1 VSFEAPVQPVLGP
14 RRSSFPWLAAAVI
27 AVAVTALLVW
37 RPWGGGGP
45 GATAGSHHPA
55 ALATSSPIRTPST
68 TPTPAATSALYP
80 HPPSA
85 DSFAPTWSIVGVREL
100 PAGGSLIDQLPLEP
114 RASARFGPLA
124 TAACDLGSAP
134 DVGFLPAVNCRLLG
148 VVAPPAGRGWI
159 RMTLI
164 DGSIARA
171 FAVLV
176 TYPPGTEDLAVGL
189 FGAEALSLWPR
200 GGYAFYAVD
209 DTGIGRYLYACLRV

>member
-14 RRSSFPWLAAAVI
+14 RRSYGPVLIAAII
-27 AVAVTALLVW
+27 AVAMTGLLVW
-37 RPWGGGGP
+37 RPW
-45 GATAGSHHPA
+45 AGDGTGSEASSPRPA
-55 ALATSSPIRTPST
+55 ILATSSPIRPPSSA
-68 TPTPAATSALYP
+68 PTPAATSALYP

-85 DSFAPTWSIVGVREL
+85 DSFAPTWSVVGVREL

-114 RASARFGPLA
+114 RASARVGPLA
-124 TAACDLGSAP
+124 TAACDIGPAP
-134 DVGFLPAVNCRLLG
+134 DVGFLPAVKFRLLG
-148 VVAPPAGRGWI
+148 VVAPHAGRGWI
-159 RMTLI
+159 RMSLI
-164 DGSIARA
+164 DGSVARA

-189 FGAEALSLWPR
+189 FGVEALSLWPR

>member
-14 RRSSFPWLAAAVI
+14 RRSYGPVLMAAII
-27 AVAVTALLVW
+27 AVAVTALVVW
-37 RPWGGGGP
+37 RPWGGSGR
-45 GATAGSHHPA
+45 GATAGSPDPA
-55 ALATSSPIRTPST
+55 ALVGSSPIRTPSS
-68 TPTPAATSALYP
+68 TPTPAPTSALYP

-85 DSFAPTWSIVGVREL
+85 DSFAPIWSVVGVREL
-100 PAGGSLIDQLPLEP
+100 PTGGSLIDQLPLEP
-114 RASARFGPLA
+114 RASARVGRLA
-124 TAACDLGSAP
+124 TEACDLGPAP
-134 DVGFLPAVNCRLLG
+134 DVGFLPAFKFRLLG
-148 VVAPPAGRGWI
+148 VVAPHAGRGWI
-159 RMTLI
+159 RMSLI

-189 FGAEALSLWPR
+189 FGVEALSLWPR